1 MKIGFIGLGQMGR
14 GMAGN
19 LQKAGHDLVITEVS
33 RTAAEPF
40 LARGAVWAGS
50 PRQVAEAA
58 DLVFTSL
65 PTPADV
71 ESVGF
76 GPDGLAAGLRK
87 GAAWFDLSTNSVDG
101 VRSAHARLAEQGVHF
116 LDAPVS
122 GGPGG
127 AASGKLAIWV
137 GGERA
142 LFDQFKPVL
151 DDMADQARYIGEIGA
166 GSIAKLVHNVAA
178 TAINAVMAEAMT
190 MGVKAGLDPAPLYEA
205 IRTGAGGRMR
215 AFDNIGRRFLQG
227 KLDPPSF
234 ALRLVHKDVALA
246 LQVGREASV
255 PMPICGLV
263 QQQITEAMNRGWGGR
278 DSQSF
283 LVLQQERAGVAP
295 FAIPEDQMNALLARS

>member
-1 MKIGFIGLGQMGR
+1 
-14 GMAGN
+14 
-19 LQKAGHDLVITEVS
+19 
-33 RTAAEPF
+33 
-40 LARGAVWAGS
+40 
-50 PRQVAEAA
+50 
-58 DLVFTSL
+58 
-65 PTPADV
+65 
-71 ESVGF
+71 
-76 GPDGLAAGLRK
+76 
-87 GAAWFDLSTNSVDG
+87 
-101 VRSAHARLAEQGVHF
+101 
-116 LDAPVS
+116 
-122 GGPGG
+122 
-127 AASGKLAIWV
+127 
-137 GGERA
+137 
-142 LFDQFKPVL
+142 
-151 DDMADQARYIGEIGA
+151 MADQARYIGEIGA